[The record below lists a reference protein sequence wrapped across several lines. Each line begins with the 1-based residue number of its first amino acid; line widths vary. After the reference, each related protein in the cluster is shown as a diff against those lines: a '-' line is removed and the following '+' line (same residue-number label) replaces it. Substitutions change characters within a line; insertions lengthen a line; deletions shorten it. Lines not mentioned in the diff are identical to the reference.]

1 MYYKKQGY
9 PPRGFGQ
16 KQGYPLP
23 LILGQYKN
31 KGTPKNKIRV
41 PQKRKQGYP
50 HFLIYFQAE
59 ANVPGDVLNFL

>member
-50 HFLIYFQAE
+50 LF
-59 ANVPGDVLNFL
+59 